1 MATRTAFSL
10 TSDNSTTSYPD
21 DSGWEVSPGDRPAQ
35 AEGRYSSIGVSESMI
50 TYPSTTSDEGFNLPK
65 IRFAFLNA
73 YGEVIR
79 GAPSIY
85 LKLPGNFNVT
95 GFSDYGR
102 TETIFGTGDALSA
115 ASIYS
120 SIANPA
126 LQEKGA
132 AAAAAGATAEA
143 LADLGNAGI
152 SGLEAF
158 QYAAKKGLGNILG
171 FIGSAGLSNIG
182 QYEFMKRQA
191 VNPMAQLLYKGPQ
204 FRRYQLPFTLKPKN
218 KTESDNIRKIIGS
231 FRVASSPSVPDTSG
245 TQVAGISIGQ
255 GNSFTFGYPH
265 LTQFTVVFI
274 NPEDNAVKKIFRS
287 KVCVIESVSVDYGGQ
302 KMTFFED
309 GMPTEMNMTLQLTEV
324 MPRTLGDSIT
334 DAKDPNIKLG

>member
-1 MATRTAFSL
+1 MSTRTAFSL
-10 TSDNSTTSYPD
+10 TGDNGITSYPD
-21 DSGWEVSPGDRPAQ
+21 DGGWEVSPGNHPAQ
-35 AEGRYSSIGVSESMI
+35 AENRYSSIGVSSSTL
-50 TYPSTTSDEGFNLPK
+50 TYPSKVSDDGFNLPK
-65 IRFAFLNA
+65 IRFTFLNA
-73 YGEVIR
+73 YGELIS
-79 GAPSIY
+79 GSPSIY
-85 LKLPGNFNVT
+85 LKLPGNLNIT

-102 TETIFGTGDALSA
+102 TETIFGGGP
-115 ASIYS
+115 SIYS

-126 LQEKGA
+126 LQEKGEKA
-132 AAAAAGATAEA
+132 SAAGATVEA
-143 LADLGNAGI
+143 LADLGQAGI
-152 SGLEAF
+152 TGIEAF

-182 QYEFMKRQA
+182 QYEFNKRQA

-204 FRRYQLPFTLKPKN
+204 FRRYQLPFTLHPKN
-218 KTESDNIRKIIGS
+218 KAESDAVRKIIGA
-231 FRVASSPSVPDTSG
+231 FRVASSPSVPDVSG

-274 NPEDNAVKKIFRS
+274 DPDDNSVKKIFRS
-287 KVCVIESVSVDYGGQ
+287 KVCAIESVSVDYGGQ

-309 GMPTEMNMTLQLTEV
+309 GTPTDMVMTLQLSEV

-334 DAKDPNIKLG
+334 DAKDPNIKMG